1 MKRTIVVL
9 FVMLSSCRG
18 ERAGGA
24 RVQILVNHVGYETS
38 GAKRAVI
45 QSDGEVEVS
54 ACAVKL
60 VATEKSVLDV
70 TPKRVGAVAKWKTW
84 RYWTADFDGATG
96 EGDYFVEC
104 TANGRGV

>member
-38 GAKRAVI
+38 GAKRAV
-45 QSDGEVEVS
+45 
-54 ACAVKL
+54 
-60 VATEKSVLDV
+60 
-70 TPKRVGAVAKWKTW
+70 AKWKTW

-104 TANGRGV
+104 TANGRGVRSFPFAIQRNLLERNVVSNVIYYFKG